1 MTLADIKTK
10 IYELTQSDTNLYPS
24 ANMLININ
32 SWYRNVQTEIL
43 ASQDNWDF
51 DDTNTSDYPILRTD
65 LNAGQQAYTLPTS
78 TLELKRVEVTYD
90 GTNWSKMTEF
100 DIGERLSAT
109 AANNLGDF
117 STSSPFYDNQYG
129 SIFLYPIPAASM
141 TVRIFSWAQFA
152 NLPLLTT
159 EMTLA
164 PAYYRAIKYNLAVEL
179 ALNYRRQI
187 MPNHQQIAN
196 TSLGEI
202 RDTNTKDFVMQ
213 LDPVFYD
220 MSNGY
225 NTVDGRFNIF
235 RGW

>member
-129 SIFLYPIPAASM
+129 SIFLYPIPASDVDDGLKIWVSRLI
-141 TVRIFSWAQFA
+141 TEFSSAQLTA
-152 NLPLLTT
+152 GTT
-159 EMTLA
+159 EPGFDPLFHDVLA
-164 PAYYRAIKYNLAVEL
+164 YGASYEWLAAKDLNRANNVKVVIDERLQKLRKHFGKKAKDEKL
-179 ALNYRRQI
+179 ALSPY
-187 MPNHQQIAN
+187 
-196 TSLGEI
+196 LGW
-202 RDTNTKDFVMQ
+202 TK
-213 LDPVFYD
+213 
-220 MSNGY
+220 
-225 NTVDGRFNIF
+225 
-235 RGW
+235 